1 MSLFFI
7 GLILFAMLCLFVFV
21 PFTPRQ
27 NRHKNYRQQ
36 KNIEL
41 YRQQMAWHPESEL
54 ANELSQRLLAD
65 QKQAEKRPHF
75 LSDISADYPPQ
86 AARYSA
92 KTAMLFFIVL
102 FCLPTAYYFSLNRID
117 YVRQGQQDF
126 LHAKQKQADSDA
138 IEKNNDY
145 ILSIQNKLR
154 QDPNHAEGWIELGQ
168 AYMLNNEF
176 NNALQAYANAEGLL
190 GSNPRILGLAATTL
204 YYEAG
209 QRLTPRAKQLID
221 AALKQDAQEPA
232 SLSLLASEAF
242 LTTDYDKA
250 LHIWQ
255 QLLDR
260 GSSDIDRR
268 HIIQSMQMA
277 EQLQR
282 AKQE

>member
-1 MSLFFI
+1 M
-7 GLILFAMLCLFVFV
+7 
-21 PFTPRQ
+21 
-27 NRHKNYRQQ
+27 
-36 KNIEL
+36 
-41 YRQQMAWHPESEL
+41 
-54 ANELSQRLLAD
+54 
-65 QKQAEKRPHF
+65 
-75 LSDISADYPPQ
+75 
-86 AARYSA
+86 
-92 KTAMLFFIVL
+92 
-102 FCLPTAYYFSLNRID
+102 
-117 YVRQGQQDF
+117 
-126 LHAKQKQADSDA
+126 
-138 IEKNNDY
+138 
-145 ILSIQNKLR
+145 
-154 QDPNHAEGWIELGQ
+154 EGWIELGQ

-260 GSSDIDRR
+260 GGSDIDRR